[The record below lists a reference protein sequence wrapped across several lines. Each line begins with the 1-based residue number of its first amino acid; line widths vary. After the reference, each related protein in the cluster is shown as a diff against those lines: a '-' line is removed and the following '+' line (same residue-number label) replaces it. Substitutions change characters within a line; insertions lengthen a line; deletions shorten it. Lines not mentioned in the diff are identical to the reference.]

1 MAIDTAGG
9 LGVPR
14 LDRLAMET
22 ADLRRLFSQHDK
34 SYRKFSSAWFRVG
47 GTFNVRMA
55 VHACEQAS
63 VHGVLEGLRIDMQT
77 HWFAADVVGQSGVT
91 VARKA
96 IVRRRLRWSFF
107 APACA
112 FRLRKRKR
120 AIPDATCFR
129 NVCANMLYPHRSFP
143 LQPVDCTASSP
154 YLAIPPIR
162 MTNSLI
168 SVSFNFSP

>member
-22 ADLRRLFSQHDK
+22 AIVRRLF
-34 SYRKFSSAWFRVG
+34 VG
-47 GTFNVRMA
+47 MTSRTGNFLRRGFVWGTFNVRMA

-96 IVRRRLRWSFF
+96 IVRRRLRWVFLCARVCIQAKKEEESNSRRNLFPKCLREHALPTDPF
-107 APACA
+107 HSSRLIAPP
-112 FRLRKRKR
+112 R
-120 AIPDATCFR
+120 
-129 NVCANMLYPHRSFP
+129 P
-143 LQPVDCTASSP
+143 LTWPS
-154 YLAIPPIR
+154 R
-162 MTNSLI
+162 E
-168 SVSFNFSP
+168 